1 MNIDTI
7 KDLSEI
13 ILALV
18 SSVYMIVNTY
28 YTIKNNKNKK
38 KSKKSKRKKIGLGR
52 KPHLYSNYS
61 TFNLQ
66 NKRLKNL
73 QTYIGNFISFYVL
86 LMA

>member
-18 SSVYMIVNTY
+18 SSVYMIVNIY

-38 KSKKSKRKKIGLGR
+38 KSKKSKRKR
-52 KPHLYSNYS
+52 
-61 TFNLQ
+61 
-66 NKRLKNL
+66 
-73 QTYIGNFISFYVL
+73 
-86 LMA
+86 